1 VTIDLLDVP
10 TPQSADDRTLRSSRG
25 PRPPR
30 VPVALFALTLSLTS
44 IGLPGCA
51 STPLPP
57 PPTVSYETK
66 VGWIIRLEDQR
77 ILSDPAAA
85 APPPPVVVS
94 KRGKNAAPPPPLA
107 TPDLIK
113 LLGDTDA
120 RIRRRAALGIGRVGL
135 TAGVAPL
142 GTSLNDPDA
151 DVRQMAAFALGLIA
165 DKSAVPA
172 LTQALTNDAS
182 LLVRGRAA
190 EALSLIGDNSAA
202 AAIGQLAAAQVTGG
216 HVTGIQADDL
226 TYPLAPEVEAFRLA
240 IYALTRLKAYDPL
253 AAAVLDPNG
262 QPRLRWWP
270 VAYALQRTGDK
281 RALPALLTLVKGDG
295 VTTSSFAARGLGSLK
310 DPAAVDALIPL
321 TLNKGLNLRVQVRV
335 VAALGALGD
344 ARAVQ
349 PLLTL
354 LDQPQLDPTLR
365 LEVVKALGDLRAA
378 DATERLLDLMSDR
391 SPAMR
396 IAAFGALAKANP
408 EQFIAVLSGLDPDPD
423 WVVRAAT
430 ATTLS
435 SIDQPG
441 VKETLRNMLNDGD
454 QRAIPSVL
462 RALVKVK
469 LPKVE
474 ALLMER
480 IAHEDPTIRATAIS
494 LLGEMK
500 HAPATQALQAAW
512 DAAQRDTSS
521 SVREAIVD
529 SLKALGPAAARDT
542 LKKALA
548 DRDWALRLKAARYL
562 KEIDPA
568 AAADVDMAIRPAPTT
583 VDAALYETLA
593 APKFS
598 PHAFIDTRKGTI
610 EIELAVLDAPLTSHN
625 FVTLARKGF
634 FNGLRIHRLVPDFVV
649 QDGDPRGDGEGGP
662 GYSIRDELND
672 LPYLR
677 GTVGMAL
684 SGKDTGGSQ
693 YFLTIS
699 PQPHLDAG
707 YTAFGRVVKGLEVLD
722 QLQQYDTIDRV
733 RVWDGVQM
741 TAR

>member
-1 VTIDLLDVP
+1 VTIDRLDVP
-10 TPQSADDRTLRSSRG
+10 TPQSADERPFRSFRG

-30 VPVALFALTLSLTS
+30 APVALFALTLSLTV
-44 IGLPGCA
+44 IGLPGCK
-51 STPLPP
+51 TTPP
-57 PPTVSYETK
+57 PVAPTVSYETK

-77 ILSDPAAA
+77 ILNDPAAV
-85 APPPPVVVS
+85 APPPPVVVG
-94 KRGKNAAPPPPLA
+94 KRDKNAPTPPPLA

-113 LLGDTDA
+113 LLTDSDA

-142 GTSLNDPDA
+142 GGALADTDA
-151 DVRQMAAFALGLIA
+151 DVRSMAAFALGLIA
-165 DKSAVPA
+165 DKSAVPT
-172 LTQALTNDAS
+172 LTQALANDAS
-182 LLVRGRAA
+182 LIVRGRAA
-190 EALSLIGDNSAA
+190 EALSLIGDKSAVT
-202 AAIGQLAAAQVTGG
+202 AIGQLAAAQVSAG
-216 HVTGIQADDL
+216 HVTGIAADEL

-253 AAAVLDPNG
+253 AAAVLDANG

-270 VAYALQRTGDK
+270 VAYALSRTGDK
-281 RALPALLTLVKGDG
+281 RAVPALITLVKGDG
-295 VTTSSFAARGLGSLK
+295 VTTQALAARGLGSLK
-310 DPAAVDALIPL
+310 DPAAIDALLPL
-321 TLNKGLNLRVQVRV
+321 TLNKALNLRVQVRV
-335 VAALGALGD
+335 VNALGSIGD
-344 ARAVQ
+344 ARAVA

-365 LEVVKALGDLRAA
+365 LEVVTALGELRAA
-378 DATERLLDLMSDR
+378 DATERLLDLMGDR
-391 SPAMR
+391 WPAMR
-396 IAAFGALAKANP
+396 IAAFGALAKANA
-408 EQFIAVLSGLDPDPD
+408 EQFVAVLSGLDPDQD

-430 ATTLS
+430 ASTLGAL
-435 SIDQPG
+435 DQPG
-441 VKETLRNMLNDGD
+441 VQETLRSMLNDGD
-454 QRAIPSVL
+454 QRVIPSVL

-469 LPKVE
+469 LPKVD
-474 ALLMER
+474 ALLIER
-480 IAHEDPTIRATAIS
+480 IAHEDPTIRATAIT
-494 LLGEMK
+494 LLGSIK
-500 HAPATQALQAAW
+500 HAPAASALQAAW

-529 SLKALGPAAARDT
+529 ALKELGPAAARDT

-568 AAADVDMAIRPAPTT
+568 AATDVDTAIRPAPTT
-583 VDAALYETLA
+583 VDAALYATLA
-593 APKFS
+593 APKIS

-625 FVTLARKGF
+625 FVTLARRGF

-693 YFLTIS
+693 YFVTLS

-707 YTAFGRVVKGLEVLD
+707 YTIFGRVVKGLEVLD
-722 QLQQYDTIDRV
+722 TLQQYDTIDRV

-741 TAR
+741 TSR

>member
-1 VTIDLLDVP
+1 MTIDRLDVS
-10 TPQSADDRTLRSSRG
+10 TQQSTAARTFRSLRE

-30 VPVALFALTLSLTS
+30 APLALFALTLSLTT
-44 IGLPGCA
+44 IGLSGCK
-51 STPLPP
+51 TTPP
-57 PPTVSYETK
+57 PAAPTVSYEMK

-77 ILSDPAAA
+77 ILADPTAA
-85 APPPPVVVS
+85 APPPPPVVV
-94 KRGKNAAPPPPLA
+94 KRGKNDPAPPPLA

-113 LLGDTDA
+113 LLTDSDA

-142 GTSLNDPDA
+142 GGALTDTDA
-151 DVRQMAAFALGLIA
+151 DVRQMAAFGLGLIA
-165 DKSAVPA
+165 DKSAVAA

-182 LLVRGRAA
+182 VIVRGRAA

-202 AAIGQLAAAQVTGG
+202 AAIGQLAAAQVTAGQ
-216 HVTGIQADDL
+216 VTGIQADDM

-253 AAAVLDPNG
+253 AAAVLDANG

-270 VAYALQRTGDK
+270 VAYALSRTGDK
-281 RALPALLTLVKGDG
+281 RAVPALITLVKGDG
-295 VTTSSFAARGLGSLK
+295 VTTQAFAARGLGGLK
-310 DPAAVDALIPL
+310 DPSAVDALLPL
-321 TLNKGLNLRVQVRV
+321 TLNKGLNLRVQVRAV
-335 VAALGALGD
+335 NALGAIGD
-344 ARAVQ
+344 QRAVS

-365 LEVVKALGDLRAA
+365 LEVVNALGALRAS
-378 DATERLLDLMSDR
+378 DATERLLDLMGDR
-391 SPAMR
+391 WAAMR
-396 IAAFGALAKANP
+396 IAAFGALAKANS
-408 EQFIAVLSGLDPDPD
+408 EQFVAVLSGLDPDQD

-430 ATTLS
+430 ATTLGA
-435 SIDQPG
+435 IDQPG
-441 VKETLRNMLNDGD
+441 VQETLRSMLSDSD
-454 QRAIPSVL
+454 QRVIPAVL
-462 RALVKVK
+462 RALVKIK
-469 LPKVE
+469 LPKVDT
-474 ALLMER
+474 LLMER

-494 LLGEMK
+494 LLGDIK
-500 HAPATQALQAAW
+500 HAPAAAPLQAAW
-512 DAAQRDTSS
+512 DAAQKDTSS
-521 SVREAIVD
+521 TVREAIVD
-529 SLKALGPAAARDT
+529 ALKELGPAAARDT

-568 AAADVDMAIRPAPTT
+568 ASADVDTAIRPAPTT
-583 VDAALYETLA
+583 VDRAVYETLA
-593 APKFS
+593 APKIS

-610 EIELAVLDAPLTSHN
+610 EIELAVLDAPLTAHN
-625 FVTLARKGF
+625 FVTLARRGF
-634 FNGLRIHRLVPDFVV
+634 FNGLRIHRVVPDFVV

-707 YTAFGRVVKGLEVLD
+707 YTIFGRVVKGQEVLD
-722 QLQQYDTIDRV
+722 TLQQYDTIDRV